1 MPIVQRDQARHV
13 SRLWQATRHTREESR
28 QLGLRVRHE
37 RKHEQSSKL
46 TRAEAS
52 AVLYDVMG
60 DDLDGVASMM
70 DDAQYMGWVE

>member
-1 MPIVQRDQARHV
+1 
-13 SRLWQATRHTREESR
+13 
-28 QLGLRVRHE
+28 VR
-37 RKHEQSSKL
+37 SSKL

-70 DDAQYMGWVE
+70 DDAEYMGWIE